1 MHFFLE
7 SARGLAACAV
17 DILADDG
24 IPAVCGP
31 PPVPADAL
39 QYRPAPHNPKK
50 GEVIKKPMKTK
61 ALCAAAT
68 AVLFALVSA
77 PSAYCA
83 ETDAPGADGY
93 SAAPLY
99 LECSPAF
106 QWLCDIF
113 GL

>member
-1 MHFFLE
+1 MKPNKHYIA
-7 SARGLAACAV
+7 SLAVAGC
-17 DILADDG
+17 
-24 IPAVCGP
+24 
-31 PPVPADAL
+31 
-39 QYRPAPHNPKK
+39 
-50 GEVIKKPMKTK
+50 

-83 ETDAPGADGY
+83 ETDAPGADGH
-93 SAAPLY
+93 SAAPMY

>member
-1 MHFFLE
+1 M
-7 SARGLAACAV
+7 RGGLYSQTAV
-17 DILADDG
+17 SR
-24 IPAVCGP
+24 
-31 PPVPADAL
+31 
-39 QYRPAPHNPKK
+39 RPAAHRRFPRTRCGTVHHTHNPKEGK
-50 GEVIKKPMKTK
+50 AIKKPMKTK

-83 ETDAPGADGY
+83 ETDAPGADGH
-93 SAAPLY
+93 SAAPMY

>member
-1 MHFFLE
+1 M
-7 SARGLAACAV
+7 

-31 PPVPADAL
+31 LPVPADAL
-39 QYRPAPHNPKK
+39 QYRPSHNPKK
-50 GEVIKKPMKTK
+50 GEVMKKPMKTK

-83 ETDAPGADGY
+83 ETDAPGADGH
-93 SAAPLY
+93 SAAPMY

>member
-1 MHFFLE
+1 M
-7 SARGLAACAV
+7 RGGLYSQTAV
-17 DILADDG
+17 SQQ
-24 IPAVCGP
+24 PATHCRFP
-31 PPVPADAL
+31 RTRL
-39 QYRPAPHNPKK
+39 QYRPTPYNPKK
-50 GEVIKKPMKTK
+50 GEVTKKPMKTK

-83 ETDAPGADGY
+83 ETDAPGADGH
-93 SAAPLY
+93 SAAPMY

-106 QWLCDIF
+106 QWLCGIF

>member
-1 MHFFLE
+1 M
-7 SARGLAACAV
+7 
-17 DILADDG
+17 
-24 IPAVCGP
+24 
-31 PPVPADAL
+31 
-39 QYRPAPHNPKK
+39 
-50 GEVIKKPMKTK
+50 KKPMKTK
-61 ALCAAAT
+61 ALCAATT
-68 AVLFALVSA
+68 AVLLAMVSS